1 MRIINQN
8 DFWEAAEI
16 LGAPECQEF
25 ITDDHKDTVRN
36 LKNLAARLASP
47 DCVSIIP
54 VPGVLIQFE
63 NYIGDSVLCSIYTRK
78 SSRRGLNKIGALV
91 KDFFW
96 KNAKVNNVIFL
107 VREDNKPSIFRT
119 YEIGAREVGRLKAV
133 TTKNGKQLDYI
144 IFQIKRGE

>member
-1 MRIINQN
+1 MRIINKN

-25 ITDDHKDTVRN
+25 ITDDHKDMVRN
-36 LKNLAARLASP
+36 LRNLSARLASP
-47 DCVSIIP
+47 DCVSMIP

-78 SSRRGLNKIGALV
+78 FARRGLNKLGAQI
-91 KDFFW
+91 KEFFW
-96 KNAKVNNVIFL
+96 QNAKVNNVIFL

-119 YEIGAREVGRLKAV
+119 YEIGARETGRLKGV
-133 TTKNGKQLDYI
+133 TTKNGKPLDYI